1 MKKDQFLELAGQLF
15 DQANPVVN
23 ENKIVLE
30 KNLLDEIVDQISSDI
45 SDSGTG
51 LISDY
56 DLTMYSREVELESVD
71 FSHREIE
78 SIVKE
83 VLGRYFEIKQA

>member
-1 MKKDQFLELAGQLF
+1 MNKETFLALAEQLF
-15 DQANPVVN
+15 DQANPVVD
-23 ENKIVLE
+23 ESKVTLD
-30 KNLLDEIVDQISSDI
+30 KNVFDEIADQISSDI

-56 DLTMYSREVELESVD
+56 ELTMYSREVELESVD

-78 SIVKE
+78 SVVKS
-83 VLGRYFEIKQA
+83 VLERYFEIK

>member
-1 MKKDQFLELAGQLF
+1 MKKETFLELASQLF

-23 ENKIVLE
+23 ESKVTLD
-30 KNLLDEIVDQISSDI
+30 KNVFDEIADQISSDI

-56 DLTMYSREVELESVD
+56 ELTMYSREVELESVD

-78 SIVKE
+78 SVVKS
-83 VLGRYFEIKQA
+83 VLERYFEVK

>member
-1 MKKDQFLELAGQLF
+1 MNKETFLALAEQLF

-23 ENKIVLE
+23 ESKVTLD
-30 KNLLDEIVDQISSDI
+30 KNVFDEIADQISSDI

-56 DLTMYSREVELESVD
+56 ELTMYSREVELESVD

-78 SIVKE
+78 SVVKS
-83 VLGRYFEIKQA
+83 VLERYFEVK

>member
-1 MKKDQFLELAGQLF
+1 MNKETFLALAEQLF

-23 ENKIVLE
+23 ESKVTLD
-30 KNLLDEIVDQISSDI
+30 KNVFDEIADQISSDI

-56 DLTMYSREVELESVD
+56 ELTMYSREVELESVD

-78 SIVKE
+78 SVVKS
-83 VLGRYFEIKQA
+83 VLERYFEIK

>member
-1 MKKDQFLELAGQLF
+1 MNKETFLALAEQLF
-15 DQANPVVN
+15 DQANPVVD
-23 ENKIVLE
+23 ESKVTLD
-30 KNLLDEIVDQISSDI
+30 KNVFDEIADQISSDI

-56 DLTMYSREVELESVD
+56 ELTMYSREVELESVD

-78 SIVKE
+78 SVVKS
-83 VLGRYFEIKQA
+83 VLERYFEVK